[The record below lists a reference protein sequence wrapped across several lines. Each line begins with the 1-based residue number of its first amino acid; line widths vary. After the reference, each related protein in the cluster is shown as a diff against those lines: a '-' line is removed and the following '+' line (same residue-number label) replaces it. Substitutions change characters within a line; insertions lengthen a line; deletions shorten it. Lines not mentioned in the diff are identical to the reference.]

1 MFKPRSFALVLAVTA
16 LTACSSDDGAKQ
28 AEEAKTSL
36 CEFTQKNTDT
46 TRIAYVKWTGGLY
59 NTELDVAEYQE
70 KGVTSIFSA
79 LARPKNKR
87 FQANER
93 QDCYDQTKKI
103 YYPCHIK
110 VDVDLSK
117 LSSIGR
123 ADDSANAK
131 FTATYNC
138 ERLAVKAAHDAAK
151 TGLVESNAFECE
163 VVEVRSCP
171 IPKKPETPK
180 QDPQKPQ
187 DKPKPQ
193 GG

>member
-1 MFKPRSFALVLAVTA
+1 MFKPRPFILTFAFIA
-16 LTACSSDDGAKQ
+16 LGACSSDDGAKQ
-28 AEEAKTSL
+28 TEVSKAAL
-36 CEFTQKNTDT
+36 CEFTQKNTET

-93 QDCYDQTKKI
+93 KDCYDDVKKI
-103 YYPCHIK
+103 YYPCHVK
-110 VDVDLSK
+110 VDVDLTK

-123 ADDSANAK
+123 AEDAANAQ
-131 FTATYNC
+131 FTAKYNC
-138 ERLAVKAAHDAAK
+138 ERMAVKAAHDAAQ

-163 VVEVRSCP
+163 IIESRSCP
-171 IPKKPETPK
+171 IPKKAEAPK
-180 QDPQKPQ
+180 PDAPKTQ

>member
-1 MFKPRSFALVLAVTA
+1 MMFKSRPLAFALAAFILA
-16 LTACSSDDGAKQ
+16 ACSSDDSAKN
-28 AEEAKTSL
+28 AEEAKASL
-36 CEFTQKNTDT
+36 CQFTQKNTDT

-59 NTELDVAEYQE
+59 NTEIDVNEYQE

-93 QDCYDQTKKI
+93 QDCYDATKKI
-103 YYPCHIK
+103 YYPCHVK
-110 VDVDLSK
+110 VDVNLSV

-123 ADDSANAK
+123 AEDSANAK

-151 TGLVESNAFECE
+151 TGLVESNAFDCE

-171 IPKKPETPK
+171 IPKKVETP
-180 QDPQKPQ
+180 KPQ